1 MPDTTLKILVVDDM
15 ATARKIIKNILGQ
28 LGYWNVEEAGD
39 GRQALDRLR
48 HQSFDLV
55 ISDWGMPKMT
65 GVDLVQ
71 SMRQD
76 PRLRATPFL
85 MVTPEAEQVKVLEA
99 IKAGVNGYIVSPVTI
114 EMLREKINALLG
126 PKA

>member
-1 MPDTTLKILVVDDM
+1 MPDSTLKILVVDDM

-76 PRLRATPFL
+76 PGLRATPFL
-85 MVTPEAEQVKVLEA
+85 MVTPEAEQAKVLEA

-114 EMLREKINALLG
+114 ETLKEKINALFESRL
-126 PKA
+126 